1 MILSL
6 TRSNFICYNMEWSW
20 YDILEYTLL
29 PSIIVIHTVA
39 FVFLKRSKH
48 SKRYKNQ
55 IVIITFFCIFELA
68 GAVLLISYGIFDYFV
83 SSFVAD
89 IIVCLIEIFIMFNN
103 YFMMLL
109 LTMDRFLVFYLNLR
123 HQLYVSSSKT
133 LKLIALV
140 TIVSFLA
147 SVVFP
152 VLMSTQTI
160 TWLQF
165 HSMQFL
171 LCLIFDT
178 GYICFFIGVYSFIYR
193 TYRKRLM
200 FRDKVNAPNKK
211 DHFKLFMPTLIM
223 ATYIIFNIILNIINT
238 NYRYETEIYGKT
250 LIQVA
255 YTFYRIGWL
264 VDPVIYI
271 FFSSCFQNTK
281 NILNKTNSKIR
292 PIEPEKKETIKG
304 KHYDL
309 WTSITWESITK

>member
-1 MILSL
+1 
-6 TRSNFICYNMEWSW
+6 MEWSW

-39 FVFLKRSKH
+39 FVFLKRSKY

-55 IVIITFFCIFELA
+55 IVIITFLCIFELV

-89 IIVCLIEIFIMFNN
+89 IILCFIEIFIMFNY

-123 HQLYVSSSKT
+123 YQLYVSSSKT
-133 LKLIALV
+133 LKLITLV

-147 SVVFP
+147 SVVFA

-165 HSMQFL
+165 HRMQFL

-193 TYRKRLM
+193 TYRRRLM
-200 FRDKVNAPNKK
+200 FRDRLILQIKRI
-211 DHFKLFMPTLIM
+211 TL
-223 ATYIIFNIILNIINT
+223 N
-238 NYRYETEIYGKT
+238 
-250 LIQVA
+250 
-255 YTFYRIGWL
+255 
-264 VDPVIYI
+264 
-271 FFSSCFQNTK
+271 FSC
-281 NILNKTNSKIR
+281 
-292 PIEPEKKETIKG
+292 PP
-304 KHYDL
+304 
-309 WTSITWESITK
+309 

>member
-6 TRSNFICYNMEWSW
+6 TRSNFICYNMKWSW

-39 FVFLKRSKH
+39 FVFLKRT

-55 IVIITFFCIFELA
+55 IIIITLLCIFELA

-89 IIVCLIEIFIMFNN
+89 IILCFIEIFIMLNY

-109 LTMDRFLVFYLNLR
+109 LTIDRFLVFYLNLR
-123 HQLYVSSSKT
+123 YQLYVSSSKT
-133 LKLIALV
+133 LKLISLV

-147 SVVFP
+147 SVIFA
-152 VLMSTQTI
+152 VLMSTHAI
-160 TWLQF
+160 IWSQF
-165 HSMQFL
+165 YNLQFL

-200 FRDKVNAPNKK
+200 FREKVNTPSKK
-211 DHFKLFMPTLIM
+211 DHFKLFMPTLIV
-223 ATYIIFNIILNIINT
+223 ATYIIFNIIPNIINT
-238 NYRYETEIYGKT
+238 NYRYETETSGKT
-250 LIQVA
+250 VIQIA
-255 YTFYRIGWL
+255 YIFYRIGWL

-271 FFSSCFQNTK
+271 FF
-281 NILNKTNSKIR
+281 
-292 PIEPEKKETIKG
+292 
-304 KHYDL
+304 
-309 WTSITWESITK
+309 

>member
-20 YDILEYTLL
+20 CDILEYTLL

-39 FVFLKRSKH
+39 FVFLKRTKY

-55 IVIITFFCIFELA
+55 IIIITFLCIFELA

-89 IIVCLIEIFIMFNN
+89 IILCFIEIFIMLNY

-109 LTMDRFLVFYLNLR
+109 LTIDRFLVFYLNLR
-123 HQLYVSSSKT
+123 YQLYVSSSKI
-133 LKLIALV
+133 LKLISLV

-147 SVVFP
+147 SVIFA
-152 VLMSTQTI
+152 VLMSTHAI
-160 TWLQF
+160 TWSQF
-165 HSMQFL
+165 YSMLFL

-200 FRDKVNAPNKK
+200 FREKVNTQSNK
-211 DHFKLFMPTLIM
+211 DHFKLFIPTLIV
-223 ATYIIFNIILNIINT
+223 ATYIIFNIIPNIINT
-238 NYRYETEIYGKT
+238 NYRYETETSGKT
-250 LIQVA
+250 VIQIA
-255 YTFYRIGWL
+255 YIFYRIGWL

-271 FFSSCFQNTK
+271 FFSSCIQNIK
-281 NILNKTNSKIR
+281 NILNKKYTTSKIR
-292 PIEPEKKETIKG
+292 PMSLKRKQPSRENITTYEP
-304 KHYDL
+304 
-309 WTSITWESITK
+309 